1 MLTYPAIDPVIFSV
15 GPFFGI
21 GPLAVRWY
29 GVTYVIAFTIAWWLG
44 RKRAAQPGS
53 TWKATDVDDI
63 IFYGALG
70 AILGGRLGWVLFYGF
85 ERFVETPS
93 MIFKVWQGGMS
104 FHGGLLGVLL
114 AEAILAR
121 RRGHRI
127 ADMFDFIAPLPGLG
141 ILSVRIA
148 NFING
153 ELWGKPTTVPW
164 GFIVDPAN
172 LHPIQRQEALSM
184 CERFDI
190 APCVLHVHA
199 SQLYEGI
206 LEGLVLFVI
215 LWIFTSKPRPRLAP
229 TGLFLICYGLAR
241 FSVEFVRV
249 PDENRGYLLF
259 DWVTMGQIL
268 STPMIIVGIALMV
281 IAYRRNEPSGNVVLE
296 KRIAESG

>member
-1 MLTYPAIDPVIFSV
+1 MLTYPAIDPVIFSI

-44 RKRAAQPGS
+44 RKRAALPGS

-85 ERFVETPS
+85 ERFIETPS

-114 AEAILAR
+114 AESILAR
-121 RRGHRI
+121 QRGHRI
-127 ADMFDFIAPLPGLG
+127 GDMFDFIAPLPGLG

-190 APCVLHVHA
+190 EPCVLHVHA
-199 SQLYEGI
+199 SQLYEGL

-215 LWIFTSKPRPRLAP
+215 LWVFTAKPRPRLAP

-241 FSVEFVRV
+241 FCVEFVRV

-259 DWVTMGQIL
+259 GWVTMGQIL
-268 STPMIIVGIALMV
+268 STPMLLAGIELMV
-281 IAYRRNEPSGNVVLE
+281 IAYRRNEPSGNIDQRLAVG
-296 KRIAESG
+296 S

>member
-1 MLTYPAIDPVIFSV
+1 MLTYPAIDPVIFEV
-15 GPFFGI
+15 

-29 GVTYVIAFTIAWWLG
+29 GVTYVIAFGIGWWLG
-44 RKRAAQPGS
+44 RKRASQPGS
-53 TWKATDVDDI
+53 TWKPTDVDDI

-70 AILGGRLGWVLFYGF
+70 AILGGRIGWVLFYGF
-85 ERFVETPS
+85 ERFLEEPS
-93 MIFKVWQGGMS
+93 MLFKVWQGGMS

-114 AEAILAR
+114 AESILAR
-121 RRGHRI
+121 RRGHLI

-164 GFIVDPAN
+164 GFLVEPDK
-172 LHPIQRQEALSM
+172 LHQIQRQEALNL
-184 CERFDI
+184 CERFDV
-190 APCVLHVHA
+190 APCVLQLHA
-199 SQLYEGI
+199 SQLYEGL

-268 STPMIIVGIALMV
+268 STPMILAGIAIM
-281 IAYRRNEPSGNVVLE
+281 IYAYRKNEPSGNTV
-296 KRIAESG
+296 RSAA

>member
-1 MLTYPAIDPVIFSV
+1 MLTYPSIDPVIFSV
-15 GPFFGI
+15 

-29 GVTYVIAFTIAWWLG
+29 GVTYVIAFAICWWLG

-53 TWKATDVDDI
+53 TWKPTDIDDI

-70 AILGGRLGWVLFYGF
+70 AILGGRIGWVLFYGF
-85 ERFVETPS
+85 ENFLKEPT
-93 MIFKVWQGGMS
+93 MLFKVWQGGMS
-104 FHGGLLGVLL
+104 FHGGLLGVMT

-121 RRGHRI
+121 SRGHRI
-127 ADMFDFIAPLPGLG
+127 ADMFDFIVALPGLG

-164 GFIVDPAN
+164 GFHVDPSK
-172 LHPIQRQEALSM
+172 LHDSQRHEALSL
-184 CERFDI
+184 CDRFDI
-190 APCVLHVHA
+190 SPCVLQLHA

-215 LWIFTSKPRPRLAP
+215 VWVYTSKPRPQLAP
-229 TGLFLICYGLAR
+229 TGLFLICYGVAR
-241 FSVEFVRV
+241 FAVEFVRI

-268 STPMIIVGIALMV
+268 TTPMILIGIALMV
-281 IAYRRNEPSGNVVLE
+281 IAYRRNVPSGNVV
-296 KRIAESG
+296 RSDG

>member
-1 MLTYPAIDPVIFSV
+1 MLTYPAIDPVIFSI

-21 GPLAVRWY
+21 GPLSVRWY

-44 RKRAAQPGS
+44 RKRASQPGS
-53 TWKATDVDDI
+53 TWKPTDVDDI

-70 AILGGRLGWVLFYGF
+70 AILGGRIGWVLFYGF

-104 FHGGLLGVLL
+104 FHGGLLGVLV
-114 AEAILAR
+114 AESILAKK
-121 RRGHRI
+121 RGHRI

-199 SQLYEGI
+199 SQLYEGF

-268 STPMIIVGIALMV
+268 STPMIIVGIVLMV

-296 KRIAESG
+296 KRIADSG